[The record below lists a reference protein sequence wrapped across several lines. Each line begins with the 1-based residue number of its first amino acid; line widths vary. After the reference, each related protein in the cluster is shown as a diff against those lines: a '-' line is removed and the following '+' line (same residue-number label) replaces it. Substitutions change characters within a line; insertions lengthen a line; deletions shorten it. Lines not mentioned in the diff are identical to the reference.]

1 MPLQVPEPGP
11 HPPTWQPL
19 DEGCGSLP
27 IKASTSTSTVA
38 LKNYILFLIEYKVLG
53 IKSQPH
59 NMSEDKSLL
68 EI

>member
-1 MPLQVPEPGP
+1 MPLQAHEPAQ
-11 HPPTWQPL
+11 HPSTSQPL

-27 IKASTSTSTVA
+27 IKASTSASTVA
-38 LKNYILFLIEYKVLG
+38 FKNYILFPIEHKILG

-59 NMSEDKSLL
+59 NVLEDKSCL